1 MARRAALSDTL
12 MGRVRVW
19 FGLTQAELALY
30 LNLSPTL
37 VRGIETGRRALTS
50 AVLASLSPLAMHLPD
65 DALAAPTA
73 ADDVLPPADA
83 ADTPDAAELDF
94 RRRVCLAQAAR
105 LAAELEQLTQQAQ
118 MVHRWER
125 ALPAL
130 LLATPPLSPGDD
142 VADAAIR
149 EQWRRGWLHRRAR
162 PLPPETATR
171 AALLRAKMAGLQAEA
186 AALASAASE
195 HPKAQAAF
203 RAPTHD

>member
-30 LNLSPTL
+30 LNLSPAL

-50 AVLASLSPLAMHLPD
+50 AVLASLSPLAMHLPAD
-65 DALAAPTA
+65 DTAAPAA
-73 ADDVLPPADA
+73 ADHVLPP

-118 MVHRWER
+118 MVHRWQR

-203 RAPTHD
+203 QAPIHD

>member
-30 LNLSPTL
+30 LNLSPAL

-73 ADDVLPPADA
+73 ADDVLPPAD
-83 ADTPDAAELDF
+83 TPDAAELDF

-105 LAAELEQLTQQAQ
+105 LAAELKQLTQRAQ

-130 LLATPPLSPGDD
+130 LLATPPLSTGNDA
-142 VADAAIR
+142 ADAAIR
-149 EQWRRGWLHRRAR
+149 EQWRVGWLHRRAR

-195 HPKAQAAF
+195 WPN
-203 RAPTHD
+203 T